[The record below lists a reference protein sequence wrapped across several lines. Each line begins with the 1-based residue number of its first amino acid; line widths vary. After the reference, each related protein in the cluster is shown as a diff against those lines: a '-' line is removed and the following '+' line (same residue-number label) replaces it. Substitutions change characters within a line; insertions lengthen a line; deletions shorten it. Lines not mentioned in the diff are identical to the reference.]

1 MGRWVDRAVLR
12 IRSLVRGTEVDRALQ
27 REIKDHLEEQIA
39 ENRAAG
45 MGDAEARAAA
55 LRSFGSVVKTEEE
68 CRDTRRVSFFQNLAR
83 DLRYSFRLLV
93 RQPLFLCAAALSI
106 GAATAA
112 NASIFT
118 LVNELLLS
126 PPSAR
131 RPEQLAF
138 IRVKTGSHVSYPQWK
153 ELEQR
158 AALAG
163 LAGYQTEIEVNWTGP
178 DRSLSI
184 MPLAVTANFFEVV
197 GVPVAAGRGFTAEE
211 AQAEKHPEVVVISDW
226 FWRNRLNADPAAIGR
241 VLIFNGRPHTIIG
254 ILPSSLR
261 AVPGFGISPEVYLP
275 LSAELMPGIS
285 QRRSAAVQ
293 LIGRLHE
300 GQTLAQGRAAMEAAV
315 LNIDQARGSK
325 ELGGIDRFTSV
336 DGLGFDFKTVAMF
349 FVVLSVAVGLVLAI
363 ACANVAGLLLS
374 RATAR
379 RREVAVRAAL
389 GASRTRL
396 VQQFLTESFW
406 IALLGTAVGVGL
418 SQLLIRLLSRI
429 QLPLPVPIQIHTSI
443 NPRLLLLSLVILVL
457 TTVLCGLMPA
467 LQATRPTLV
476 PALKQ
481 DEPRYGYRRWT
492 PRGLLVVGQVTV
504 AMVLLLTAFLFLR
517 NLARARDLNPG
528 FDTTHTLVA
537 QVSFVEGRY
546 TPEARAALLANAV
559 ERLTALPGVATA
571 TYSHGVPL
579 TLRSGMTT
587 GADLRRSDRPE
598 PFNAL
603 YQANFVGPQYF
614 ATMGIRLIRGR
625 EFQPSDRPGSPAVAI
640 INEEFARRH
649 FPGADPIGLQLFLP
663 GALNQSYPVEI
674 VGIVENGKHRSI
686 GENQQAAIYE
696 TFLQRANRGR
706 FVHVLVR
713 AEGSP
718 ETVAKDVEQTLLSL
732 DPTAAVQVEPM
743 RTALAFAFL
752 PSQFGAA
759 LLGILGLI
767 GLVLAMVGLYAT
779 IAYSVARRTAEI
791 GIRMAL
797 GASRRAVWRLV
808 VGDAALLAGIGIV
821 IGLVIA
827 AFVTQPLGMFLVAGL
842 SSADPVSFAGTAIL
856 LFAISLA
863 AAASP
868 AGRAMRIDPVTA
880 LRRE

>member
-1 MGRWVDRAVLR
+1 MRRWVDRAVLR
-12 IRSLVRGTEVDRALQ
+12 VRSLVRGSKVDRALQ
-27 REIKDHLEEQIA
+27 REIQDHLEEQIA

-45 MGDAEARAAA
+45 MSDAEARAAA

-68 CRDTRRVSFFQNLAR
+68 CRDTRRVSFFQNIGR
-83 DLRYSFRLLV
+83 DLRYSFRVLV
-93 RQPLFLCAAALSI
+93 RQPLFLCAAVLSI

-126 PPSAR
+126 SPSAR

-153 ELEQR
+153 ELEQSG
-158 AALAG
+158 ALAG
-163 LAGYQTEIEVNWTGP
+163 LAGYQIEIEVNWTGSE
-178 DRSLSI
+178 RSLSI
-184 MPLAVTANFFEVV
+184 MPLAVTANFFDVV

-211 AQAEKHPEVVVISDW
+211 AQAERQPEVVVISDG
-226 FWRNRLNADPAAIGR
+226 FWRNRLNADPAALGR
-241 VLIFNGRPHTIIG
+241 VLTFNGRPHTIIG
-254 ILPSSLR
+254 ILPSNLR
-261 AVPGFGISPEVYLP
+261 AVPGFGVSPEVYLP
-275 LSAELMPGIS
+275 LSAALMPGIN
-285 QRRSAAVQ
+285 QRRSAAVE
-293 LIGRLHE
+293 LIGRLRE
-300 GQTLAQGRAAMEAAV
+300 GQTLVQGRAAMEAAV
-315 LNIDQARGSK
+315 LTIDQQRGSK

-336 DGLGFDFKTVAMF
+336 DSLGLDFKTIGMF

-389 GASRTRL
+389 GASRLRL
-396 VQQFLTESFW
+396 VQQFLAESFW
-406 IALLGTAVGVGL
+406 IALVGTAAGVLL
-418 SQLLIRLLSRI
+418 SQLLIRLLSRVR
-429 QLPLPVPIQIHTSI
+429 LPVPVPIEIHASV
-443 NPRLLLLSLVILVL
+443 NPRLLLLSLVILIL

-481 DEPRYGYRRWT
+481 DEPRYGHRRWT
-492 PRGLLVVGQVTV
+492 LRGVLVVGQVTV

-571 TYSHGVPL
+571 SYSHGVPL
-579 TLRSGMTT
+579 TMRSGMTT
-587 GADLRRSDRPE
+587 GADLRRSDRPD
-598 PFNAL
+598 PFYAF

-614 ATMGIRLIRGR
+614 ATMGIRLISGR

-649 FPGADPIGLQLFLP
+649 FPGTNPIGLQLFLP
-663 GALNQSYPVEI
+663 GAANQAYPVEI
-674 VGIVENGKHRSI
+674 VGIVDNGKHRSI

-696 TFLQRANRGR
+696 TFLQRGNRGR

-713 AEGSP
+713 AEGAP
-718 ETVAKDVEQTLLSL
+718 EAVAKDVERTLLSL
-732 DPTAAVQVEPM
+732 DPTAAVDVAPM
-743 RTALAFAFL
+743 HTALAFAFF

-759 LLGILGLI
+759 VLGILGLL
-767 GLVLAMVGLYAT
+767 GLALAMVGLYAT

-808 VGDAALLAGIGIV
+808 IGDAALLAGIGIV
-821 IGLVIA
+821 IGLGIA
-827 AFVTQPLGMFLVAGL
+827 SFVTQPLGMFLVAGL
-842 SSADPVSFAGTAIL
+842 SSADPVSFVGTAML

-868 AGRAMRIDPVTA
+868 ARRAMRIDPVTA